1 MKRREFLK
9 GSAVAGITATAGG
22 FVALVRSAGSAATD
36 NSAAALPKLTPP
48 AEGMIPV
55 AFPISEDVQ
64 VIDFG
69 GPWEVLQDV
78 MLKGGHTDKGMDHRM
93 PFELFTVA
101 ESMEAVIGTG
111 GLKIV
116 PDYTFANA
124 PAPKVIVVAA
134 QQGSKVLHTWL
145 KKVAASAE
153 TDLVASV
160 CTGAFQLAE
169 AGLLSG
175 KPATTH
181 HLFQSALKK
190 SYPDIDVKTGLR
202 FVETGK
208 IATAG
213 GLTSGMDLALR
224 IVDRYY
230 GRVVAK
236 QTAEYMEYQS
246 TSWIV

>member
-9 GSAVAGITATAGG
+9 GSAAAGIAVTVGG
-22 FVALVRSAGSAATD
+22 FAALRHSAGSKAGAD
-36 NSAAALPKLTPP
+36 SAAALPRLTPP

-64 VIDFG
+64 VIDFA

-78 MLKGGHTDKGMDHRM
+78 MLKGGHSDKGMDHRM

-101 ESMEAVIGTG
+101 ETMEAVIATG

-134 QQGSKVLHTWL
+134 QQGSKALHAWL
-145 KKVAASAE
+145 KKVAASPDS
-153 TDLVASV
+153 DLVASV

-169 AGLLSG
+169 SGLLSG

-181 HLFQSALKK
+181 HLFQTALKK
-190 SYPDIDVKTGLR
+190 SYPDIDVKNGLR

-208 IATAG
+208 FATAG

-224 IVDRYY
+224 VVERYY
-230 GRVVAK
+230 GRAIAK